1 MCWLLSRP
9 ALNVIAFFF
18 NVSFLFCL
26 VQKWQEQAK
35 KEKLKYD
42 EAMKAYK
49 ESKAN
54 EPNESP
60 EESKP
65 KKKKGS
71 VKEFFGKKEDKKKSS
86 PRKSGGGESQKF
98 KSAEFV
104 DTDESSS
111 EEEEKV
117 SYDLFPSIFCGGC
130 CCVCVCIPK
139 WPCFFMILWPNRLG
153 EKCVVNSAKKKDTK
167 FVFRHCVRRVG
178 WSYLLV

>member
-9 ALNVIAFFF
+9 ALNVYASFF
-18 NVSFLFCL
+18 NIYFLFCL
-26 VQKWQEQAK
+26 VQKWLEQAK
-35 KEKLKYD
+35 KVKLKYD

-117 SYDLFPSIFCGGC
+117 SYDLFPSIFLWWLLLL
-130 CCVCVCIPK
+130 CVCVY
-139 WPCFFMILWPNRLG
+139 PNGL
-153 EKCVVNSAKKKDTK
+153 
-167 FVFRHCVRRVG
+167 VF
-178 WSYLLV
+178 

>member
-1 MCWLLSRP
+1 MWGLLSRS
-9 ALNVIAFFF
+9 ALNVYAFFF
-18 NVSFLFCL
+18 NISILFCL

-35 KEKLKYD
+35 KDKLKYD

-117 SYDLFPSIFCGGC
+117 SYDLFPSFLSYFEKNSSYVSG
-130 CCVCVCIPK
+130 VSVCI
-139 WPCFFMILWPNRLG
+139 
-153 EKCVVNSAKKKDTK
+153 
-167 FVFRHCVRRVG
+167 FVAL
-178 WSYLLV
+178 YLCNFVCSDVCCKSQ

>member
-1 MCWLLSRP
+1 MRGLLSRS
-9 ALNVIAFFF
+9 ALNVYIFFF
-18 NVSFLFCL
+18 NISILFCL

-35 KEKLKYD
+35 KDKLKYD

-117 SYDLFPSIFCGGC
+117 NYDLSPSFFCGCSCCCC
-130 CCVCVCIPK
+130 CCVCVCVQSTLSK
-139 WPCFFMILWPNRLG
+139 TDTFG
-153 EKCVVNSAKKKDTK
+153 TGTKCPS
-167 FVFRHCVRRVG
+167 
-178 WSYLLV
+178 

>member
-1 MCWLLSRP
+1 
-9 ALNVIAFFF
+9 
-18 NVSFLFCL
+18 
-26 VQKWQEQAK
+26 
-35 KEKLKYD
+35 
-42 EAMKAYK
+42 MKAYK

-117 SYDLFPSIFCGGC
+117 SYDLFPSFFVFIVVVVF
-130 CCVCVCIPK
+130 VCVYSQLSLRRTPLG
-139 WPCFFMILWPNRLG
+139 PALSVRLR
-153 EKCVVNSAKKKDTK
+153 EMSV
-167 FVFRHCVRRVG
+167 
-178 WSYLLV
+178 L

>member
-1 MCWLLSRP
+1 MNPPWECGLINLINSYLAFSFFHFSTTTLLQS
-9 ALNVIAFFF
+9 A
-18 NVSFLFCL
+18 VSILFCL

-35 KEKLKYD
+35 KDKLKYD

-54 EPNESP
+54 EPNETP

-71 VKEFFGKKEDKKKSS
+71 VKELFEKKEDKKKSS

-117 SYDLFPSIFCGGC
+117 SYDLFPSFFLWWLLL
-130 CCVCVCIPK
+130 CVSVY
-139 WPCFFMILWPNRLG
+139 PNGL
-153 EKCVVNSAKKKDTK
+153 VFYDIIAKQIGRKVRCK
-167 FVFRHCVRRVG
+167 F
-178 WSYLLV
+178 S

>member
-1 MCWLLSRP
+1 MWGLLSRS
-9 ALNVIAFFF
+9 ALNVYAFFF
-18 NVSFLFCL
+18 NISILFCL

-35 KEKLKYD
+35 KDKLKYD

-117 SYDLFPSIFCGGC
+117 SCDLFPSFFVVVVVVVF
-130 CCVCVCIPK
+130 VCVYSQLSLRRTPLG
-139 WPCFFMILWPNRLG
+139 PALGVRLR
-153 EKCVVNSAKKKDTK
+153 EMSV
-167 FVFRHCVRRVG
+167 
-178 WSYLLV
+178 L

>member
-1 MCWLLSRP
+1 
-9 ALNVIAFFF
+9 
-18 NVSFLFCL
+18 
-26 VQKWQEQAK
+26 
-35 KEKLKYD
+35 
-42 EAMKAYK
+42 MKAYK

-54 EPNESP
+54 EPKESP

-130 CCVCVCIPK
+130 CCVCVYTQMAL
-139 WPCFFMILWPNRLG
+139 FFYDIM
-153 EKCVVNSAKKKDTK
+153 AKQIGRKVRCK
-167 FVFRHCVRRVG
+167 F
-178 WSYLLV
+178 S